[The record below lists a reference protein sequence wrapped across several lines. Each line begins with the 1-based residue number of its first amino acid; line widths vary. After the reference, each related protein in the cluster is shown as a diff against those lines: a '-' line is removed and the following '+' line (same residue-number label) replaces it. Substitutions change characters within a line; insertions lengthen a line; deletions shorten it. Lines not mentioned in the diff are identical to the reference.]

1 MFNRDKVIETLV
13 DDDFNCID
21 SDNCLLNDRSY
32 FYELMTTGF
41 KGYDNMTDEEL
52 MQECDERDISYLFS
66 EDDDVQ
72 QLKDEKN
79 GLYPDKWDIAN

>member
-52 MQECDERDISYLFS
+52 MQECDERDISYLFG

>member
-1 MFNRDKVIETLV
+1 MFNRDEVIETLV

-21 SDNCLLNDRSY
+21 ADNRLLNDRSY

-41 KGYDNMTDEEL
+41 KGYDNMTDKEL

-66 EDDDVQ
+66 EDDDEVQ
-72 QLKDEKN
+72 RRDEKN